1 MVKLN
6 FNLKSINESID
17 KEPVKIFDSVADSIA
32 RACPKSTT
40 ILIVDDEPANI
51 KLLQRLLHKD
61 GYTKIITTQNPD
73 EVLSLYQQYEIELIL
88 LDLNMPVIDGFEVM
102 EQLKKNFEDDLAPI
116 LVLTAQHLQ
125 GFRQRALDCGALD
138 YVTKPFDRQELLSR
152 VRNLLEIQLAR
163 KYMRSQNDALE
174 RRVMYRT
181 YELEIAHQQLYDS
194 RLQIV
199 QRLGRAAEYRDNE
212 TGLHIIRMSQISARL
227 GEEVGMSREQCAL
240 LLNASPMHDIG
251 KIGIP
256 DKILLKPGKFEPDEW
271 TVMKTHS
278 QIGADILAGGDSE
291 LLIMASEIALTH
303 HEKWDG
309 SGYPHG
315 LKDQKIPLVGRIV
328 AIADVFDA
336 LVSARPYKKA
346 WSIDEAVATINE
358 GSGKHFDPELVT
370 NFMQILPD
378 VILINKKYAEPE
390 NE

>member
-1 MVKLN
+1 MAKLN
-6 FNLKSINESID
+6 VHLKALDREVDVESA
-17 KEPVKIFDSVADSIA
+17 KLFDSVTKVS
-32 RACPKSTT
+32 PKSAS

-73 EVLSLYQQYEIELIL
+73 EVLGLYQQYEIELIL
-88 LDLNMPVIDGFEVM
+88 LDLNMPIMDGFEVM
-102 EQLKKNFEDDLAPI
+102 EQLNKNFGDELVPI

-125 GFRQRALDCGALD
+125 DFRQRALDCGALD

-163 KYMRSQNDALE
+163 KYMRNQNDALE
-174 RRVMYRT
+174 RRVVNRT

-194 RLQIV
+194 RMQIV

-212 TGLHIIRMSQISARL
+212 TGLHIIRMSQTSARL
-227 GEEVGMSREQCAL
+227 GEEVAMSREQCAL

-256 DKILLKPGKFEPDEW
+256 DKILLKPGAFEPDEW
-271 TVMKTHS
+271 TIMKTHA
-278 QIGADILAGGDSE
+278 QIGADILAGSDSE

-315 LKDQKIPLVGRIV
+315 LKGNKIPLVGRIV

-336 LVSARPYKKA
+336 LVSRRPYKKA
-346 WSIDEAVATINE
+346 WSVDEAVATINE

-370 NFMQILPD
+370 KFMQILPD
-378 VILINKKYAEPE
+378 VILINEKYAEPE
-390 NE
+390 CE